1 MPERDLTD
9 TKQSSSSVKTT
20 LPDPEHGTA
29 GGDDKPAAV
38 PNASG
43 GPAEEDRDEASEDSS
58 KGLSS
63 IFNAASGFMALAA
76 KEWLSSLV
84 NQPTEPPFSFNAK
97 FDNELVRV
105 VRLVV
110 MVVLLTGIVVGSERL
125 LVAKTAPTLVVALAM
140 KVLIGAFLAA
150 IVYSIFAFFCGVR
163 VWEEKR
169 KRLTTQQI
177 FFSILYIF
185 VPWLPIFAF
194 LWSVGSGGG
203 TLRLLALTLLLYLCI
218 AYMILN
224 FAKAL
229 RRIAGCPWYRVWLSV
244 LLPIVLVLGYVLF
257 RT

>member
-1 MPERDLTD
+1 M
-9 TKQSSSSVKTT
+9 QSNTSLNTSF
-20 LPDPEHGTA
+20 PAAEHGAA
-29 GGDDKPAAV
+29 GGDNQPAAA
-38 PNASG
+38 PSASG
-43 GPAEEDRDEASEDSS
+43 GPAEEEKDESS
-58 KGLSS
+58 GGSSTIAS
-63 IFNAASGFMALAA
+63 IFNSATGFMSLAA

-84 NQPTEPPFSFNAK
+84 NQPTEPPFGYNAR

-125 LVAKTAPTLVVALAM
+125 LAAKTAPTLVVALAM
-140 KVLIGAFLAA
+140 KVLIAAFLAA

-163 VWEEKR
+163 VWETTR

-185 VPWLPIFAF
+185 VPWVPIFAF

-203 TLRLLALTLLLYLCI
+203 TIRLLALTLVLYLCI

-229 RRIAGCPWYRVWLSV
+229 RRVCGCPWYRVWLSV
-244 LLPIVLVLGYVLF
+244 LTPIVLVLGYVLF

>member
-1 MPERDLTD
+1 M
-9 TKQSSSSVKTT
+9 QSNTSLNTSF
-20 LPDPEHGTA
+20 PAAEHGAAA
-29 GGDDKPAAV
+29 GDNQPAAV
-38 PNASG
+38 PSASG
-43 GPAEEDRDEASEDSS
+43 DPAEDEKDEGSGGSS
-58 KGLSS
+58 TTFSS
-63 IFNAASGFMALAA
+63 IFNAATGFMSLAA
-76 KEWLSSLV
+76 KEWLGSLV
-84 NQPTEPPFSFNAK
+84 NQPTEPPFGYNAK

-140 KVLIGAFLAA
+140 KVLIAAFLAA

-163 VWEEKR
+163 VWETQR

-185 VPWLPIFAF
+185 VPWVPIFAF

-203 TLRLLALTLLLYLCI
+203 TIRLLALTLALYLCI

-229 RRIAGCPWYRVWLSV
+229 RRVCGCPWYRVWLSV
-244 LLPIVLVLGYVLF
+244 LSPIVLVLGYVLF